1 MPNVLLVDD
10 NESVRTLNKTILEL
24 GDYTVFTAQ
33 DGFQAL
39 DIFAKETIELIIL
52 DIDMP
57 IMNGFEVLRTLQ
69 TEHTE
74 ADFAV
79 IMLTA
84 SGLTSDRIE
93 AKKMGV
99 DDFIEKPIRS
109 QQLLEVIAKVLQ
121 ARK

>member
-10 NESVRTLNKTILEL
+10 NESVRTLNKTILEI
-24 GDYTVFTAQ
+24 GNYTVFTAQ

-57 IMNGFEVLRTLQ
+57 IMNGFEVLRTLREDYPD
-69 TEHTE
+69 TE
-74 ADFAV
+74 FAV

-93 AKKMGV
+93 AHKLGA
-99 DDFIEKPIRS
+99 DDFLEKPIRS
-109 QQLLEVIAKVLQ
+109 QQLLEAIAKVLQ